1 MNPRQNSSQGADR
14 VQTGCRHRVQK
25 TLAKLNHSVM
35 GHGVI
40 PDVNNVKFQRN
51 YPSPSTHAARFLVVG
66 SDGQTAGERARRE
79 TVH

>member
-1 MNPRQNSSQGADR
+1 M
-14 VQTGCRHRVQK
+14 VQK

-51 YPSPSTHAARFLVVG
+51 YPSPSTHDARFLVVG
-66 SDGQTAGERARRE
+66 PTWDLMDKPLGKRARDGAF
-79 TVH
+79 VAGAV